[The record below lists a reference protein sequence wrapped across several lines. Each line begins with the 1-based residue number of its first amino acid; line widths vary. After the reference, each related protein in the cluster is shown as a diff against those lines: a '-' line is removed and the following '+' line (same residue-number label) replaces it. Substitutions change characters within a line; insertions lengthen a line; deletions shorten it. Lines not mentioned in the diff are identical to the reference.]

1 MWPFSKKAK
10 TAEPEQTRL
19 STLPHDVLAQGIL
32 LTTCSGVR
40 LAAVYANMAGFP
52 DEVITPENAP
62 RFDEII
68 QAPPAFTPA
77 GIEVGVHR
85 VVEGCNILC
94 QSGAFNTLIFGVT
107 GQDNAANR
115 PELERFCSAV
125 RHQGLNSLCAEA
137 GFDLRAFLTE
147 TSTERREADLRA
159 LFAKLEEKRDYLK
172 PLLLRAR
179 AKGRNKYGDL
189 DYTDYVAELAEFLRT
204 YFQDEDL
211 QFFYHRM
218 PLMACM
224 DFIEPWFAEGLDP
237 LAMPLDGIDFEH
249 WCAARIEAQGWAVR
263 VSKSTGDQGV
273 DIEAMRGGKTV
284 AVQCKRY
291 QQPIGNKS
299 VQEAFTGMTHYSA
312 DLAVVIGTGGFT
324 KAALDVAASSGVIL
338 LDAENISE
346 FSSIVETRLQQM
358 G

>member
-1 MWPFSKKAK
+1 
-10 TAEPEQTRL
+10 
-19 STLPHDVLAQGIL
+19 
-32 LTTCSGVR
+32 
-40 LAAVYANMAGFP
+40 
-52 DEVITPENAP
+52 
-62 RFDEII
+62 
-68 QAPPAFTPA
+68 
-77 GIEVGVHR
+77 
-85 VVEGCNILC
+85 
-94 QSGAFNTLIFGVT
+94 LIFGVT